1 VDNDRAPY
9 VWRTTDYGATWTKIV
24 SGIPGDDFVRA
35 VREDP
40 TRPGLLYAASERT
53 VYVSWDDGANW
64 QPLTRNLPT
73 VQVSDIV
80 VRDNDLVIATHGRS
94 FWTMNN
100 IGPLRQLTPQV
111 AQAEVHLF
119 DPADPVRGVDR
130 GVEVFYNLKSAV
142 DTVKLEFLTAQGE
155 IIQTFTG
162 TGEDRRQQAAPA
174 EEFGPFGGGGAPRP
188 RVTAGSHSFL
198 WNLRYPG
205 YTDFEGRIFW
215 AAGNAGPTVVPG
227 RYQVRLS
234 AGGTTQT
241 QDFEVKLDPRVR
253 GVTIAQLRQRVD
265 FALQIRDRVSV
276 ANEAVI
282 KIRKAKSEIDDRLK
296 KTDDRAIQQQAQLV
310 KDRISAVEQ
319 EIYQV
324 RNESSQDPLNFPIK
338 LNNKLAALMGIV
350 ESADAPPSDQ
360 SRQVYEHLSGLL
372 QQQLDRLDQ
381 ALAQDLERLNA
392 LLTARNLEP
401 IRIEA
406 PVAATSGGG
415 D

>member
-1 VDNDRAPY
+1 
-9 VWRTTDYGATWTKIV
+9 
-24 SGIPGDDFVRA
+24 
-35 VREDP
+35 
-40 TRPGLLYAASERT
+40 
-53 VYVSWDDGANW
+53 
-64 QPLTRNLPT
+64 
-73 VQVSDIV
+73 
-80 VRDNDLVIATHGRS
+80 
-94 FWTMNN
+94 M
-100 IGPLRQLTPQV
+100 
-111 AQAEVHLF
+111 
-119 DPADPVRGVDR
+119 
-130 GVEVFYNLKSAV
+130 
-142 DTVKLEFLTAQGE
+142 
-155 IIQTFTG
+155 
-162 TGEDRRQQAAPA
+162 
-174 EEFGPFGGGGAPRP
+174 
-188 RVTAGSHSFL
+188 
-198 WNLRYPG
+198 
-205 YTDFEGRIFW
+205 
-215 AAGNAGPTVVPG
+215 
-227 RYQVRLS
+227 
-234 AGGTTQT
+234 

-253 GVTIAQLRQRVD
+253 GVTIAQLRQRFD